1 MHDKARLLKN
11 NKYLK
16 KKDSDVDMVDEV
28 KTCTS
33 VSFGSF
39 YLSTKTLIVFHSY
52 KERVVKQGTVVI
64 VIQYCHSKL
73 KKYNFQN
80 KKGATLLVAVCFSS
94 LRVELH
100 SWAQYI
106 RL

>member
-1 MHDKARLLKN
+1 
-11 NKYLK
+11 
-16 KKDSDVDMVDEV
+16 MVDEV

-64 VIQYCHSKL
+64 VYSI
-73 KKYNFQN
+73 
-80 KKGATLLVAVCFSS
+80 ATVS
-94 LRVELH
+94 LRNTTFKTKKVQRCSLL
-100 SWAQYI
+100 SVF
-106 RL
+106 LL

>member
-1 MHDKARLLKN
+1 M
-11 NKYLK
+11 
-16 KKDSDVDMVDEV
+16 DSDVDMVDEV

-64 VIQYCHSKL
+64 VIQYCHSKP

-80 KKGATLLVAVCFSS
+80 KNCFTISRCIKNINAPS
-94 LRVELH
+94 
-100 SWAQYI
+100 I
-106 RL
+106 T

>member
-1 MHDKARLLKN
+1 ML
-11 NKYLK
+11 
-16 KKDSDVDMVDEV
+16 DMIDEV
-28 KTCTS
+28 KTRTS

-52 KERVVKQGTVVI
+52 KERVAKQGTVVI
-64 VIQYCHSKL
+64 VIQYCHSKP

-94 LRVELH
+94 L
-100 SWAQYI
+100 S
-106 RL
+106 